1 MFFNILATGC
11 HLLLQTQFELLLKSH
26 IRKSIW
32 TMFCVAFSRER
43 ALKEGGVEGLGFFP
57 LSYSLNPN
65 RAVEAD
71 YLKCTFKKNLLV
83 TFTVFGFAAVVH
95 LDQVSHDKQVFFT

>member
-1 MFFNILATGC
+1 MC
-11 HLLLQTQFELLLKSH
+11 SLQ
-26 IRKSIW
+26 
-32 TMFCVAFSRER
+32 SRESP
-43 ALKEGGVEGLGFFP
+43 EGRRGRRFGFFP

-83 TFTVFGFAAVVH
+83 IFTVFGFAAVVH